1 MIRRAAIGITLAV
14 FLMGAFAEAASAE
27 TLPLIKHN
35 STVVITDVS
44 FPDNVIVVQGDVRS
58 RYRPCTQRRRVGL
71 FQNGEQVGSLTRT
84 ANNGTFTLTA
94 PNAPGDYQV
103 IAFKHARDCNH
114 LCRIARTTIP
124 NEPVG

>member
-35 STVVITDVS
+35 STVVLNSPS
-44 FPDNVIVVQGDVRS
+44 FVNGGFVVQGDVRS
-58 RYRPCTQRRRVGL
+58 RYKPCTQRRRVGL
-71 FQNGEQVGSLTRT
+71 FQNGNQVGNLTRT

-94 PNAPGDYQV
+94 PNAQPGDYQV

-114 LCRIARTTIP
+114 LCRIARASFS
-124 NEPVG
+124 VGD